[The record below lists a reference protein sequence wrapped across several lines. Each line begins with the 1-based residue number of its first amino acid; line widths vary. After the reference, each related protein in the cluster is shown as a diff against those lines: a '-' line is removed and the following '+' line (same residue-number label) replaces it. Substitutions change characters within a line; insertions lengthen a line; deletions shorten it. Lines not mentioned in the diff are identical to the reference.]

1 VCVTEGQTGLTQ
13 AIERPRR
20 AFSAG
25 ADLRCRGLSTR
36 DGFAIIHFPPLS
48 WFIKQQ
54 SHHGAAEAEEA
65 TLTR

>member
-1 VCVTEGQTGLTQ
+1 MLTQ
-13 AIERPRR
+13 AVEPPRR

-25 ADLRCRGLSTR
+25 TDPRCRGLPTT
-36 DGFAIIHFPPLS
+36 DGFAIIHFHPLS

-65 TLTR
+65 TQTR